1 MRICC
6 FMHWVQIQ
14 SLWQPRGVGWGR
26 RWEGDSRGK
35 RHVYLWLIH
44 IAIWQKPTQYCEAII
59 LQLKINKKETILYVF
74 MIETCNSIL
83 YLLFSCLSC
92 PLNHEFLEGRDD
104 HSFTSLSFTT
114 SGQAVFDMEK
124 AIHQACWEFYHII
137 KDHLVPM
144 QFILLQDIEK

>member
-6 FMHWVQIQ
+6 ILHWAQIW

-26 RWEGDSRGK
+26 RWEGGSRGK

-44 IAIWQKPTQYCEAII
+44 IDVWQKPTKYCKAII
-59 LQLKINKKETILYVF
+59 IQLKINKKETILYAF
-74 MIETCNSIL
+74 TIETYNSIL
-83 YLLFSCLSC
+83 YWLFSCLSC
-92 PLNHEFLEGRDD
+92 PLNHEFLEGQDD
-104 HSFTSLSFTT
+104 RSFTSLSFTT
-114 SGQAVFDMEK
+114 SGE

-144 QFILLQDIEK
+144 QFILLQNIEK